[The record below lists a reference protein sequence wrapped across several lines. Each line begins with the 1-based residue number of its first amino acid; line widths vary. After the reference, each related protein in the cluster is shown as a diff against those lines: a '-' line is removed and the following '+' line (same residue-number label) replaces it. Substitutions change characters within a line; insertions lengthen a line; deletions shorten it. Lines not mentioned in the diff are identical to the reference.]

1 MTINVSCAKNVS
13 TAVLDNLARNFEVY
27 FVGLVNSEVGLS
39 AAHSSAD
46 NNVIYA
52 STNKGLVSAIR
63 HIEPDVHVD
72 DIVSLPSCSALRTQV
87 ILIRSQETVSLH
99 LKSLL
104 LVSAVQAKNSVV
116 LHNHD
121 PYLFAVRGLFAE

>member
-39 AAHSSAD
+39 AAYSSAD
-46 NNVIYA
+46 DVIYA
-52 STNKGLVSAIR
+52 STNKGLLSAIR

-104 LVSAVQAKNSVV
+104 LVSAVQANNSVV
-116 LHNHD
+116 LHDHD
-121 PYLFAVRGLFAE
+121 PCLFAARGLFAK